1 MKNQLELSSEKFYY
15 EDEEEDVTSSPDA
28 DVSDDE
34 HGGDSVHEEDRP
46 CQDEFGSDPMNIY
59 LREMGELDLLSYH
72 EEIALAKK
80 IEEGENRVQNALL
93 QLTVGLEAL
102 KTLKAGLQQGSLRIG
117 SVLNGVSENDE
128 SGLAVIREAFIA
140 AVDRA
145 DQLDQQRS
153 ALFQQLR
160 AQLGSQTDEE
170 RLGDSI
176 RDAGL
181 EISGLFRS
189 WRVSFRSLLPVV
201 KAVEEFSEKFREV
214 RIRARR
220 EALLAS
226 RNGHCAPED
235 HHVDELERQICL
247 DLAETVGMDCRSFN
261 SLFTEVKIGR
271 LMAKQA
277 KEALVRA
284 NLRLVISI
292 SKKFLNRGMALP
304 DLIQEGNIGLMKA
317 VEKYDHS
324 RGYKFSTYATW
335 WIRQAINRGIADQ
348 GRTIRLPVHMIEAI
362 NRMLRFTR
370 EFQRNESREP
380 TPEELAEQLN
390 TDVDYVNAALKTA
403 RDAISLDAPVGD
415 EEDTLLSDFIIDEA
429 NPDPQE
435 SSIAESLRRCL
446 AKVMEELT
454 EREAQV
460 LRLRY
465 GIEVA
470 CDHTLE
476 EVGLCFAVTRE
487 RIRQIESQ
495 AIKKLRHPNR
505 SRYLEP
511 FVYD

>member
-1 MKNQLELSSEKFYY
+1 VKNQLELSQEKIY
-15 EDEEEDVTSSPDA
+15 EDEEDVTRSPDE

-34 HGGDSVHEEDRP
+34 QGCDSAHDDDRP
-46 CQDEFGSDPMNIY
+46 CQDEFGTDPMNIY

-72 EEIALAKK
+72 EEIQLAKK
-80 IEEGENRVQNALL
+80 IEEGENRVQNAVL
-93 QLTVGLEAL
+93 QLTVGLEVL
-102 KTLKAGLQQGSLRIG
+102 NTLKFGLQQGSLRIG

-128 SGLAVIREAFIA
+128 SGLAVIREAFIV

-145 DQLDQQRS
+145 NQLDQQR
-153 ALFQQLR
+153 AVLFRKLREQQ
-160 AQLGSQTDEE
+160 GSSEDEE
-170 RLGDSI
+170 RLTDGI
-176 RDAGL
+176 RHFGL
-181 EISGLFRS
+181 EIAAMFRQ

-201 KAVEEFSEKFREV
+201 KAVEEFNGKFREV

-226 RNGHCAPED
+226 RNGHGIPED
-235 HHVDELERQICL
+235 HHIDELERQISL

-277 KEALVRA
+277 KESLVRA

-362 NRMLRFTR
+362 NRMLRLTR

-380 TPEELAEQLN
+380 TPEELADQLN
-390 TDVDYVNAALKTA
+390 TDVDYINAALKTA

-435 SSIAESLRRCL
+435 SSISESLRRCL
-446 AKVMEELT
+446 AKVLDELT

-476 EVGLCFAVTRE
+476 EVGQCFAVTRE

-511 FVYD
+511 FVCD